1 MTFFKDLMNVTHFQ
15 VTGAPFWSGDCCYG
29 SGRRN

>member
-1 MTFFKDLMNVTHFQ
+1 MNITYFQ
-15 VTGAPFWSGDCCYG
+15 VMGAPLRSGDCCYG

>member
-1 MTFFKDLMNVTHFQ
+1 VIIPYFQ
-15 VTGAPFWSGDCCYG
+15 VTGAPLQSGDCCYG

>member
-1 MTFFKDLMNVTHFQ
+1 MNITYFQ
-15 VTGAPFWSGDCCYG
+15 LTGAPLQSGDCCYG